1 MFLKPRHATQGAVAI
16 ATIGAMALAGCDD
29 KVARTDLR
37 PEGPPEVL
45 AVLVLNDS
53 VGGLVEA
60 ATFCKPGDEK
70 RPYIVGLPDFT
81 TTVLCPEDR
90 NASQPMAEDASPD
103 TFYVRIMFDELLD
116 PTVEDLLPILDDN
129 GLETGSFTGTIAQ
142 TQPVTLKCTGVD
154 GQLHDVAYD
163 GYYSPSGNAVT
174 WPVGPSLVIKQVGD
188 VIVPTNS
195 ACEVTIKDSVH
206 DKSGNP
212 IPADQRGPFKFKVSG
227 LKPIVNDPADDSEID
242 AIQMYFD
249 NPYVQFN
256 ATVDPDSLC
265 PDTGGN
271 GLCDSATSAVDIT
284 PHVGGYCNDAVAD
297 PCDTDA
303 DCTGVSC
310 DYLYAYTYAAFGA
323 GTPAEFG
330 FGAANPLETEKMYTI
345 TLKQG
350 GKLKDQCGAETTLGA
365 PAVDELTQ
373 ATITTKKFGLRS
385 SAPVVPGNGDII
397 SGNRK
402 VDFAFNNVID
412 FASLDLTEWSIT
424 PQVFIPPTAT
434 VCVDNTGCA
443 GFRGGGGECRDFGG
457 ATGKR
462 CVNNYTTT
470 AGNDGDII
478 FRGVFAMN
486 TEYTFT
492 MNAGA
497 TVEDAYGKVFTN
509 ETARVIKFKTQPAVA
524 ITASAPATGAEITKA
539 SPTSVTNIDLAFNQA
554 MSLATLTTD
563 DYTITPAV
571 TLNAPI
577 ATSSTGCTA
586 SGTSCTIRLGG
597 VYPPGT
603 YTFTLKAGAVI
614 NDLLGN
620 PYTQAADRVIK
631 FTVKE
636 APPAPVHP
644 CLGA

>member
-1 MFLKPRHATQGAVAI
+1 MFLKPRRATQGAVTI
-16 ATIGAMALAGCDD
+16 ATIGALALSGCDD

-37 PEGPPEVL
+37 PEGPPDVL

-53 VGGLVEA
+53 VGGLVET
-60 ATFCKPGDEK
+60 ATFCKTGDAK
-70 RPYIVGLPDFT
+70 RPTVVGLPDFT
-81 TTVLCPEDR
+81 TTNLCPDDV

-103 TFYVRIMFDELLD
+103 TFFVRVMFDELLD
-116 PTVEDLLPILDDN
+116 PTVEDLIPILDDN
-129 GLETGSFTGTIAQ
+129 GLETGSFTGTLAQ

-154 GQLHDVAYD
+154 GMLHDVAYD

-188 VIVPTNS
+188 VIIPTNS
-195 ACEVTIKDSVH
+195 ACEVSIKDSVH
-206 DKSGNP
+206 DKSGIP
-212 IPADQRGPFKFKVSG
+212 VPADQRGPFKFKVSG
-227 LKPIVNDPADDSEID
+227 LKPIANDPADDTEID

-256 ATVDPDSLC
+256 ATVDPASLC

-271 GLCDSATSAVDIT
+271 GLCDSATAAVDIT

-303 DCTGVSC
+303 DCTAVSC
-310 DYLYAYTYAAFGA
+310 DYLYAYTYAAFG

-330 FGAANPLETEKMYTI
+330 FGAANPVETEKMYTI

-350 GKLKDQCGAETTLGA
+350 GILKDQCRAPTTLGA
-365 PAVDELTQ
+365 PNVDKLTS
-373 ATITTKKFGLRS
+373 ATITTRKFGLKNT
-385 SAPVVPGNGDII
+385 APVVPNTGDVV

-402 VDFAFNNVID
+402 VNIAFNNVID
-412 FASLDLTEWSIT
+412 FASLDLTEWSVT
-424 PQVFIPPTAT
+424 PQIFIPATAT
-434 VCVDNTGCA
+434 VCTTNANCA
-443 GFRGGGGECRDFGG
+443 GFRGGGGECRDFP
-457 ATGKR
+457 APISAKR

-470 AGNDGDII
+470 GGNDGDIT

-492 MNAGA
+492 LNAGA
-497 TVEDAYGKVFTN
+497 TVLDAYGKTYTN
-509 ETARVIKFKTQPAVA
+509 ESARVIKFKTQPAVA
-524 ITASAPATGAEITKA
+524 ITASAPATGAKITKG
-539 SPTSVTNIDLAFNQA
+539 SPTSKTNIDLSFNQA
-554 MSLATLTTD
+554 MNLTTLTSD
-563 DYTITPAV
+563 DYTVAPAV
-571 TLNAPI
+571 TLDAPI
-577 ATSSTGCTA
+577 VTAPGCSA
-586 SGTSCTIRLGG
+586 SGTSCTLRLGG
-597 VYPPGT
+597 TYPPGS

-614 NDLLGN
+614 SDLLGN

-631 FTVKE
+631 FTVEE
-636 APPAPVHP
+636 APPAPVRP

>member
-1 MFLKPRHATQGAVAI
+1 MFLKPRRATQGAVAI
-16 ATIGAMALAGCDD
+16 ATIGALALSGCED

-37 PEGPPEVL
+37 PEGPPDVL

-53 VGGLVEA
+53 VNGLVEA
-60 ATFCKPGDEK
+60 ATFCKDGDEK
-70 RPYIVGLPDFT
+70 RPSIVGLPDFT
-81 TTVLCPEDR
+81 TTVLCPEDLS
-90 NASQPMAEDASPD
+90 ATQPMAEDASPD

-116 PTVEDLLPILDDN
+116 PTVEDLLPILDEN

-154 GQLHDVAYD
+154 GALHDVPYD

-188 VIVPTNS
+188 FIIPTNS

-212 IPADQRGPFKFKVSG
+212 VPADQRGPFKFKVSG
-227 LKPIVNDPADDSEID
+227 LKPLANDPADDTVID

-249 NPYVQFN
+249 NPFVQFN
-256 ATVDPDSLC
+256 AEVDIASLC
-265 PDTGGN
+265 PDEGGN
-271 GLCDSATSAVDIT
+271 GLCDSDTTAFDIT
-284 PHVGGYCNDAVAD
+284 PHVGGYCDDAVAD
-297 PCDTDA
+297 PCNTDA
-303 DCTGVSC
+303 DCTGVTC
-310 DYLYAYTYAAFGA
+310 DYLYAYSYAPFG

-330 FGAANPLETEKMYTI
+330 FGAANPVETEKMYTI

-350 GKLKDQCGAETTLGA
+350 VAIKDQCSAPTTLGA
-365 PAVDELTQ
+365 PDVDKLTQ
-373 ATITTKKFGLRS
+373 ATITTRKFGLRNTT
-385 SAPVVPGNGDII
+385 PTVPNNGDIV
-397 SGNRK
+397 SANRK
-402 VDFAFNNVID
+402 VDVAFNNVID
-412 FASLDLTEWSIT
+412 FASLALTEWSIT
-424 PQVFIPPTAT
+424 PQVFIPPTTT

-492 MNAGA
+492 LNAGA

-539 SPTSVTNIDLAFNQA
+539 SPTSKTNIDISFNQA
-554 MSLATLTTD
+554 MVPASLEPA

-571 TLNAPI
+571 TLDAPI
-577 ATSSTGCTA
+577 TTATTGCTA

-597 VYPPGT
+597 TYPPGT

-620 PYTQAADRVIK
+620 PYTQPNDRVIK

-636 APPAPVHP
+636 APPAPVIP